1 MKIISQNILFV
12 TKNQSILQKR
22 DKYITIEGI
31 SVLSFQCQFIVNKF
45 LGSGLFLLFGFLD
58 LWGDPRPGW
67 LDWIGIAAVCTAI
80 LLFLWMIV
88 LEKKRGVEKK
98 DEMAVHSQRHA
109 KSDLYDWACIA
120 LLLLIVFSQKG
131 IIHPQ
136 TGWGYLS
143 LKAIK

>member
-1 MKIISQNILFV
+1 M
-12 TKNQSILQKR
+12 
-22 DKYITIEGI
+22 
-31 SVLSFQCQFIVNKF
+31 LSFQCQFIVNKF

-98 DEMAVHSQRHA
+98 DEMAVHSQHHA

-120 LLLLIVFSQKG
+120 LLLLIVFFSKG
-131 IIHPQ
+131 NHPPPDRL
-136 TGWGYLS
+136 GIPVLWLASGIGSAFVLLLRKKGGVS
-143 LKAIK
+143 

>member
-1 MKIISQNILFV
+1 
-12 TKNQSILQKR
+12 
-22 DKYITIEGI
+22 
-31 SVLSFQCQFIVNKF
+31 VLSFQCQFIVNKF

-98 DEMAVHSQRHA
+98 DEMAVHSQHHA

-136 TGWGYLS
+136 IGWGYLCFGLLQGLEALLFYYYEKKEES
-143 LKAIK
+143 LD

>member
-1 MKIISQNILFV
+1 M
-12 TKNQSILQKR
+12 
-22 DKYITIEGI
+22 
-31 SVLSFQCQFIVNKF
+31 LSFQCQFIINKF

-120 LLLLIVFSQKG
+120 LLLLIVFSQKR

>member
-1 MKIISQNILFV
+1 M
-12 TKNQSILQKR
+12 
-22 DKYITIEGI
+22 
-31 SVLSFQCQFIVNKF
+31 LSFQYQFIVNKF

-136 TGWGYLS
+136 IGWGYLCFG
-143 LKAIK
+143 LLQGLEALLFYYYEKKEDPLD

>member
-1 MKIISQNILFV
+1 M
-12 TKNQSILQKR
+12 
-22 DKYITIEGI
+22 
-31 SVLSFQCQFIVNKF
+31 LSFQCQFIVNKF

-67 LDWIGIAAVCTAI
+67 LDWIGITAVCTAI
-80 LLFLWMIV
+80 LLFLWTIV

-136 TGWGYLS
+136 IGWGYLCFG
-143 LKAIK
+143 LLQGLEALLFYYYEKKEDPLD

>member
-1 MKIISQNILFV
+1 M
-12 TKNQSILQKR
+12 
-22 DKYITIEGI
+22 
-31 SVLSFQCQFIVNKF
+31 LSFQCQFIVNKF

-67 LDWIGIAAVCTAI
+67 LDWIGIAAVCTSI

-136 TGWGYLS
+136 IGWGYLCFG
-143 LKAIK
+143 LLQGLEALLFYYYEKKEDPLD

>member
-1 MKIISQNILFV
+1 M
-12 TKNQSILQKR
+12 
-22 DKYITIEGI
+22 
-31 SVLSFQCQFIVNKF
+31 LSFQCQFIVNKF
-45 LGSGLFLLFGFLD
+45 LGSGLF
-58 LWGDPRPGW
+58 
-67 LDWIGIAAVCTAI
+67 

-136 TGWGYLS
+136 IGWGYLCFG
-143 LKAIK
+143 LLQGLEALLFYYYEKKEDPLD

>member
-1 MKIISQNILFV
+1 M
-12 TKNQSILQKR
+12 
-22 DKYITIEGI
+22 
-31 SVLSFQCQFIVNKF
+31 LSFQCQFIVNKF

-136 TGWGYLS
+136 IGWGYLCFG
-143 LKAIK
+143 LLQGLEAPLFYYYEKKEDPLD

>member
-1 MKIISQNILFV
+1 M
-12 TKNQSILQKR
+12 
-22 DKYITIEGI
+22 
-31 SVLSFQCQFIVNKF
+31 LSFQCQFIVNKF

-98 DEMAVHSQRHA
+98 MKWRYTASATPNRI
-109 KSDLYDWACIA
+109 YMTGPA
-120 LLLLIVFSQKG
+120 LPCFS
-131 IIHPQ
+131 
-136 TGWGYLS
+136 
-143 LKAIK
+143 

>member
-1 MKIISQNILFV
+1 M
-12 TKNQSILQKR
+12 
-22 DKYITIEGI
+22 
-31 SVLSFQCQFIVNKF
+31 LSFQCQFIVNKF

-136 TGWGYLS
+136 TGWEYLS

>member
-1 MKIISQNILFV
+1 M
-12 TKNQSILQKR
+12 
-22 DKYITIEGI
+22 
-31 SVLSFQCQFIVNKF
+31 LSFQCQFIVNKF

-80 LLFLWMIV
+80 LLFLWIDIRKCAVGRV
-88 LEKKRGVEKK
+88 L
-98 DEMAVHSQRHA
+98 HSQRHA

-136 TGWGYLS
+136 IGWGYLCFG
-143 LKAIK
+143 LLQGLEALLFYYYEKKEDPLD

>member
-1 MKIISQNILFV
+1 M
-12 TKNQSILQKR
+12 
-22 DKYITIEGI
+22 
-31 SVLSFQCQFIVNKF
+31 LSFQFQFIVNKF

-136 TGWGYLS
+136 IGWGYLCFG
-143 LKAIK
+143 LLQGLEALLFYYYEKKEDPLD

>member
-1 MKIISQNILFV
+1 M
-12 TKNQSILQKR
+12 
-22 DKYITIEGI
+22 
-31 SVLSFQCQFIVNKF
+31 LSFQCQFIVNKF
-45 LGSGLFLLFGFLD
+45 LGSGLFLVFGFLD
-58 LWGDPRPGW
+58 LWEDPRRGW
-67 LDWIGIAAVCTAI
+67 VDWIGTAAVCTAI